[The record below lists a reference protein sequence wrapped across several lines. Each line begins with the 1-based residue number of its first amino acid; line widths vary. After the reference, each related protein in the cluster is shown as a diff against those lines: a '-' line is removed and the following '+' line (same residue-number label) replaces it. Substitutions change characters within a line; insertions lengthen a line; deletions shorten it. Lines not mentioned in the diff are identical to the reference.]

1 LQHPQATPT
10 LIHTPTDWV
19 GRRTYTT
26 TMLPRRATFV
36 AVGVLHLFLLSAPRH
51 AAADTHAPSTS
62 ASANNNPAA
71 MYTQGPDLIVQS
83 PEGGDVLINGHS
95 VRGLAASAETVS
107 LRSCCALT
115 QSVMHG
121 LCDSTRPAC
130 LPNSVPMH
138 VLGRATTLKGVRAR
152 SVGTVVR
159 GTAPLG
165 YASPPPPSTR
175 GQI

>member
-1 LQHPQATPT
+1 
-10 LIHTPTDWV
+10 
-19 GRRTYTT
+19 
-26 TMLPRRATFV
+26 MLPRSATFA
-36 AVGVLHLFLLSAPRH
+36 AVGALHLLLLSAPRL
-51 AAADTHAPSTS
+51 AAADSHAPSTAPS
-62 ASANNNPAA
+62 NNNPAA

-115 QSVMHG
+115 QSGMHG